1 MLAGFIL
8 GLSVGIFIAGFVYI
22 FMDSKLYEL
31 RNKYATVFKQS
42 TIKWRDIKW
51 IQLRLESLTH

>member
-22 FMDSKLYEL
+22 YMDSKMYEL
-31 RNKYATVFKQS
+31 KNKYARVFSSYLK
-42 TIKWRDIKW
+42 
-51 IQLRLESLTH
+51 

>member
-1 MLAGFIL
+1 MTYLWKKKGDKMLAGFIL

-31 RNKYATVFKQS
+31 KNKYATVFKQS
-42 TIKWRDIKW
+42 TNHWEK
-51 IQLRLESLTH
+51 

>member
-22 FMDSKLYEL
+22 FMDSKIYEL

-51 IQLRLESLTH
+51 IQLR